1 MSRIFSK
8 IGDLNELRFE
18 PLTAAVVK
26 VRKMTMIDQT
36 IVALG
41 EDGVIY
47 TTGVRARL
55 GYTDGHEGRLSRV
68 LDGCVKLRVL
78 SADAVRKHKEVC
90 KARADAQHAKYL
102 AKSIAETAAE
112 LGLNLTAAQKAKLAK
127 LTPNAEIK
135 GLAGSFASPA

>member
-1 MSRIFSK
+1 MSRILSK

-55 GYTDGHEGRLSRV
+55 CYTDGHEGRLSRI

-78 SADAVRKHKEVC
+78 STDAVRKHKDAC
-90 KARADAQHAKYL
+90 KARADEHNAKYL
-102 AKSIAETAAE
+102 AKSIVETAE
-112 LGLNLTAAQKAKLAK
+112 KLGLTLTATQKAKLAK
-127 LTPNAEIK
+127 LTHNAK
-135 GLAGSFASPA
+135 